1 MKKFASAGL
10 SILVATGV
18 AGIGGN
24 EVQAAEQAQPKTP
37 ENSSTEQ
44 PAVKGTQTT
53 EQAIT
58 EKQQQVT
65 EKQAIVDQKQQV
77 ADTAKKEKDT
87 IDQSVKDQQA
97 VVDQNKD
104 ALDQSQ
110 QAVTDQQTVVTTS
123 QEKVTDAKADTAAKQ
138 ADLTAKEN
146 ALKDKQAATKQ
157 AQNTLD
163 NSKEELKGHKG
174 INLPANFTPDYYKK
188 LSEQEKQAM
197 EKEALALNKVF
208 PENQADAAKATEM
221 IDIKNPTEKQKKQMS
236 DYFVGLLNDVREK
249 LGLQKLKVSSQN
261 IKFAWDN
268 AKYTNPNEIG
278 HDENA
283 INKAAKENGFKE
295 YPGQNFYENLSGGY
309 FQPKD
314 GKISVL
320 DFERAAREALVDM
333 LFNDG
338 RMGYGHTESLL
349 QADKTNTAIALSEEN
364 HGFSSGKIHIIGYN
378 QSRLVDQNTYEEG
391 SVPVFKSK
399 ETLQKEVATNQ
410 EKLATAKQAE
420 SDAQQA
426 RSASQ
431 QALNTAKTTQATAEK
446 ELSVHKATLAN
457 LQAVATKSTTNYE
470 EKVRQTATAEKSLQQ
485 TKDQLVTINE
495 LIQNRAAV
503 LEKAKTKVA
512 DAQAIEQTSAKVLKE
527 KQEAQKAEENTLNS
541 LKEVLD
547 LAKENLNQKQ
557 VALKTSTRSLSRLEN
572 AQPTYEKALNELNKA
587 EASVVQAQEAYEN
600 SLKSLEELKEQQAV
614 ATLAYTQAQEDLS
627 NAKLELQQY
636 QGVLRDL
643 EAQQAEQQRQEA
655 LQEQVAKE
663 QQRLEREAKQNQTL
677 VASATSADKTPGLQQ
692 LSFSKQKEQPKAQA
706 LTHSEPRKTKQVA
719 KAPESLPQTG
729 EQRSIW
735 LTIIGLFMAVGA
747 ISFKNKR
754 RKNN

>member
-1 MKKFASAGL
+1 
-10 SILVATGV
+10 
-18 AGIGGN
+18 
-24 EVQAAEQAQPKTP
+24 
-37 ENSSTEQ
+37 
-44 PAVKGTQTT
+44 
-53 EQAIT
+53 
-58 EKQQQVT
+58 
-65 EKQAIVDQKQQV
+65 
-77 ADTAKKEKDT
+77 
-87 IDQSVKDQQA
+87 
-97 VVDQNKD
+97 
-104 ALDQSQ
+104 
-110 QAVTDQQTVVTTS
+110 
-123 QEKVTDAKADTAAKQ
+123 

-163 NSKEELKGHKG
+163 SSKEELKGHKG
-174 INLPANFTPDYYKK
+174 LNLPANFTPDYYKK
-188 LSEQEKQAM
+188 LTEQEKQAM

-208 PENQADAAKATEM
+208 PENQADAAKVTEM
-221 IDIKNPTEKQKKQMS
+221 INVKNPTEKQKQQMS
-236 DYFVGLLNDVREK
+236 DYVVGLINDVREK
-249 LGLQKLKVSSQN
+249 LGLQKLKISNQAM
-261 IKFAWDN
+261 KFAWDV
-268 AKYTNPNEIG
+268 AKYDNPKEFD
-278 HDENA
+278 HDVNA
-283 INKAAKENGFKE
+283 INRAAKENGFKE
-295 YPGQNFYENLSGGY
+295 FPGQNFYENLSMGR
-309 FQPKD
+309 FTTQE
-314 GKISVL
+314 GKVSMY
-320 DFERAAREALVDM
+320 DFEKAARNALVSM
-333 LFNDG
+333 LMNDG
-338 RMGYGHTESLL
+338 HSGYSHLDSLL
-349 QADKTNTAIALSEEN
+349 DANETNMAVSI
-364 HGFSSGKIHIIGYN
+364 SGDLNDISAKIHIISYN
-378 QSRLVDQNTYEEG
+378 QSKLVEANTYEEG
-391 SVPVFKSK
+391 TAPVFKSK

-410 EKLATAKQAE
+410 EKLATAQQAE

-470 EKVRQTATAEKSLQQ
+470 EKVRQIATAEESLQQ

-503 LEKAKTKVA
+503 LEKAKTNVA
-512 DAQAIEQTSAKVLKE
+512 EAQAIEQTSAKVLKE

-557 VALKTSTRSLSRLEN
+557 VALKTSTRSLARLEN
-572 AQPTYEKALNELNKA
+572 AQPTYEKAVNELNKA
-587 EASVVQAQEAYEN
+587 EAAVVQAQEAYEN
-600 SLKSLEELKEQQAV
+600 SLKSLEKLKEQQAG

-636 QGVLRDL
+636 QGILRDL
-643 EAQQAEQQRQEA
+643 ESQQAEQRRQEA

-706 LTHSEPRKTKQVA
+706 LTHLEPRKTKQVA

-729 EQRSIW
+729 EQQSIW
-735 LTIIGLFMAVGA
+735 LTIIGLLMAAGT
-747 ISFKNKR
+747 ISFKNKK
-754 RKNN
+754 RKKNS